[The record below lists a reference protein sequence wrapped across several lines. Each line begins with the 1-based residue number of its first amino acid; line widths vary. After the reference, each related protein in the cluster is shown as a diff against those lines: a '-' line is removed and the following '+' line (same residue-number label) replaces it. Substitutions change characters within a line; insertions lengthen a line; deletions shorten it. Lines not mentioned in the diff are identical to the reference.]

1 MKRLLLLFVCLCV
14 IVGLCSCSLKPF
26 EPYPDTQYEHNTIPS
41 ETTEN
46 AYVHNTLPE
55 QSAVD
60 LTETP
65 TQIKTEDINYHVICE
80 KYGAVGVQV
89 AVIKNG
95 KLWGT
100 YEYGIARKEGNVSV
114 TQDTKFRIASLSK
127 LVTDIVF
134 MRLCEDGAV
143 DLNADISNYL
153 GFKVRN
159 PRHPESVITPAM
171 LMSHTS
177 SIIDSQKFLSS
188 RLSGSSERI
197 ENLLGRNDSFSSS
210 KPGAEF
216 SYSNFSVALIG
227 SICEKA
233 TGKAFD
239 ALAHDYVFTPMGI
252 DASYLASNLQN
263 QSLLAELYGMGG
275 YSIEQQMSQ
284 KSHSELGQT
293 HHLVQGNL
301 TISAKDYISIA
312 AVLSNGGVAADGTR
326 LLSKESVDKMLSDPV
341 GFGFTKNEGLVENK
355 VFCTHT
361 GSNFGMFSSYAIDPE
376 GGFGVV
382 VLSTGTS
389 GTKNNPAGLYDIC
402 YDIIKTTIDSQM
414 Q

>member
-1 MKRLLLLFVCLCV
+1 MKRILTLFVCLCI
-14 IVGLCSCSLKPF
+14 IVGFSSCSLKPF
-26 EPYPDTQYEHNTIPS
+26 EPYPEISNEYSTSTC
-41 ETTEN
+41 ETTEKV
-46 AYVHNTLPE
+46 YIHNTLPE
-55 QSAVD
+55 
-60 LTETP
+60 ETLVELKDNTTP
-65 TQIKTEDINYHVICE
+65 LKTDYDAICE
-80 KYGAVGVQV
+80 KYDATGVQV
-89 AVIKNG
+89 AVIKDGRLFN
-95 KLWGT
+95 T
-100 YEYGIARKEGNVSV
+100 YEYGIARKEGEIPVIS
-114 TQDTKFRIASLSK
+114 DTKFRIASLSK

-134 MRLCEDGAV
+134 MRLCEEGKV

-188 RLSGSSERI
+188 RLDGSSERI
-197 ENLLGRNDSFSSS
+197 ENLLARNDSFSST

-227 SICEKA
+227 SICEKV
-233 TGKAFD
+233 TGKTFD
-239 ALAHDYVFTPMGI
+239 TLAHEYIFNPMGI
-252 DASYLASNLQN
+252 DASYLASNLKN
-263 QSLLAELYGMGG
+263 QSLLGELYGMGG
-275 YSIEQQMSQ
+275 YSVEQQMSQ
-284 KSHSELGQT
+284 KAHSELGQT

-301 TISAKDYISIA
+301 TISAKDYINIA
-312 AVLSNGGVAADGTR
+312 AVLCNGGVSADGTR

-341 GFGFTKNEGLVENK
+341 GFGFTKNESIVENR

-376 GGFGVV
+376 SGLGVV

-389 GTKNNPAGLYDIC
+389 GTKNNPAGLYDVC
-402 YDIIKTTIDSQM
+402 YDIIKATIDSEM